1 MLKWMSMLRNQ
12 RRKYALISTAL
23 FVLWAWLGSGG
34 AAGANGRNE
43 LHNLL
48 PSPAYSLEPISG
60 RTAAVVID
68 DFGNNMAG
76 TEEMLGLP
84 IPLTV
89 AVMPF
94 LPSTK
99 QDAERAH
106 QRGHEVI
113 VHMPM
118 EPISGKASWL
128 GPGAILTSL
137 SDKEI
142 VRRVNA
148 AIDEVPHAVGM
159 NNHMGS
165 KATADRRVMRLV
177 LKVCKER
184 GLYFLDSK
192 TNYRSVVSEVGKEI
206 GIPIVQNHLFLDD
219 VYKESHIVKQCRL
232 LEEHLAQHDSC
243 VTIGHVGRPGLKT
256 AVVLRQ
262 YVPRISK
269 KATFVHISYLVK
281 KQQLQELESKT
292 NQKK

>member
-1 MLKWMSMLRNQ
+1 MLKKMRKLRGAW
-12 RRKYALISTAL
+12 RKCAFISTAL
-23 FVLWAWLGSGG
+23 FVLWAAAVADG
-34 AAGANGRNE
+34 AAWAAVRDE
-43 LHNLL
+43 IHNPL
-48 PSPAYSLEPISG
+48 PVQPLDLVSG

-68 DFGNNMAG
+68 DFDNNMTG
-76 TEEMLGLP
+76 TEEMLNLP

-128 GPGAILTSL
+128 GPGAILTGL
-137 SDKEI
+137 SDEEI
-142 VRRVNA
+142 IRRVNA

-184 GLYFLDSK
+184 GLYFLDSR
-192 TNYRSVVSEVGKEI
+192 TNSRSVISEVGKEV

-219 VYKESHIVKQCRL
+219 VYKVSHIVKQCRL
-232 LEEHLAQHDSC
+232 LEAHLDRHNAC
-243 VTIGHVGRPGLKT
+243 VTIGHVGKRGLKT
-256 AVVLRQ
+256 AEALRQ
-262 YVPRISK
+262 YAPRISK
-269 KATFVHISYLVK
+269 KAVFVHISYLVK
-281 KQQLQELESKT
+281 KQQLQELDSKSIPT
-292 NQKK
+292 N